1 MRMVFVVGLILSIPS
16 ILNAQDWREKLAAD
30 LVVHIDDKMVIEK
43 YSIERIR
50 LPGYAP
56 AEYQVKF
63 YMETPHDGAISRDF
77 FVAFSAYY
85 GITFLQTMLA
95 ADYNVTAA
103 AFLAA
108 YESEDLDAPIGTP
121 DLEISIFMTGEGFQL
136 EIRNT
141 LTNQVSRSTETW
153 EPNR

>member
-1 MRMVFVVGLILSIPS
+1 MRMLFAVGLILSIPS
-16 ILNAQDWREKLAAD
+16 ILNAQDWREELAAD

-43 YSIERIR
+43 YSIERIN

-56 AEYQVKF
+56 AEFQVKF
-63 YMETPHDGAISRDF
+63 YMETPHDGAISRDN

-85 GITFLQTMLA
+85 GITLLQTMLA
-95 ADYNVTAA
+95 EGYDVSPA

-108 YESEDLDAPIGTP
+108 YESEDLDAPIGRP
-121 DLEISIFMTGEGFQL
+121 DLEISIFMTGEGFQM

-141 LTNQVSRSTETW
+141 LTNEVSRVTETW
-153 EPNR
+153 EPNP

>member
-1 MRMVFVVGLILSIPS
+1 MAPVVGLILLIPS
-16 ILNAQDWREKLAAD
+16 ILNAQDWREELRAD
-30 LVVHIDDKMVIEK
+30 LVVLRDGKMVIEE
-43 YSIERIR
+43 YSIERIS

-56 AEYQVKF
+56 AEYQVKL
-63 YMETPHDGAISRDF
+63 YMEAPQDGTISRDF

-85 GITFLQTMLA
+85 GITILQTMLA

-103 AFLAA
+103 EFLAA

-121 DLEISIFMTGEGFQL
+121 DLEISIVMTGEGVQV

-141 LTNQVSRSTETW
+141 LTNEVSRSTETW
-153 EPNR
+153 EPDR

>member
-1 MRMVFVVGLILSIPS
+1 MRMVFAVGLVLSIPS

-43 YSIERIR
+43 YSIERIN

-56 AEYQVKF
+56 VEFQVK
-63 YMETPHDGAISRDF
+63 YHTETPHDGAISRDN

-85 GITFLQTMLA
+85 GATIIQAMLA
-95 ADYNVTAA
+95 EEYDVSAS

-108 YESEDLDAPIGTP
+108 HESEDLDAPIGTP
-121 DLEISIFMTGEGFQL
+121 DLEISIVMTGEGVQV

-141 LTNQVSRSTETW
+141 LTNEVSRSTETW
-153 EPNR
+153 EPDR